1 MSQKLGEKKIKSHS
15 SHHAKKKRRT
25 VFSKKPPRLLLSRR
39 FRRATATD
47 DGADQ
52 RAPRERIHRIFGK
65 KANSILRGFDSD
77 VFGLGEER
85 GVREEPGIHVRELL
99 LRCDSFFWSSSSL
112 FGSSVRFFIRLV
124 RALGRVFFSLSLSV
138 SVVITVD
145 ARARRLTDDDTVT
158 IFKLSLAKQRATR
171 SVPRRPTTRRRKK

>member
-1 MSQKLGEKKIKSHS
+1 MGNSFTRLEKERRGASQKLGGEKKIKSHS
-15 SHHAKKKRRT
+15 SHGGT

-52 RAPRERIHRIFGK
+52 RAPRERIHRVFGK
-65 KANSILRGFDSD
+65 KANSIIMRGFDSD

-124 RALGRVFFSLSLSV
+124 RALGEECFSLSL
-138 SVVITVD
+138 
-145 ARARRLTDDDTVT
+145 
-158 IFKLSLAKQRATR
+158 FLSLLLWTRA
-171 SVPRRPTTRRRKK
+171 S